1 MSKFEFSEEF
11 YPVDFTSHA
20 DKLRDDSQYLYSQ
33 PNIADWSKSV
43 TDFLCAKTGLKEMKT
58 HSTDKLVT

>member
-1 MSKFEFSEEF
+1 M
-11 YPVDFTSHA
+11 DFTSHA
-20 DKLRDDSQYLYSQ
+20 DNLRDDSQYLYSQ
-33 PNIADWSKSV
+33 PNSAHWSKSV